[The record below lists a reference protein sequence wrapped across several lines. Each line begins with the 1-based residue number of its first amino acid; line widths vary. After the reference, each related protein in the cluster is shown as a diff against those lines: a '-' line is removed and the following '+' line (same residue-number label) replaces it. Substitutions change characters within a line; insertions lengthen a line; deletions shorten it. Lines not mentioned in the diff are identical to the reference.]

1 MVHSSDASAVRRACT
16 GKTPAWLRWRDHPR
30 GDVASGIVTTPTSRL
45 ATALA
50 DRYTIE
56 RELGAGGMA
65 TVFLARDIRHDRR
78 VAIKVLRPDVAQRTG
93 AERFL
98 REIRTTANLQHP
110 HIVPLFDSGEAEGSV
125 YYVMPFIEGE
135 TLRDRLEREGQ
146 LPVREAVRIA
156 CEVADALDYAH
167 RHGVVHRDVKPENVL
182 LHDNRVLVADFGIAL
197 ALARSTAD
205 PRLTETGMS
214 VGTPHYMSP
223 EQAMGEKH
231 ITARTDIF
239 ALGAMLYEMLA
250 GEPPF
255 TGESA
260 QVIVAKMMTT
270 APTPIVTLRPT
281 VPDHVAAAID
291 GALQRVPADRFD
303 SARAFGQALETT
315 SPTQS
320 RTAAPHQAP
329 GAASS
334 ASPRRPGAGVILATI
349 AGLTA
354 AGAIGVVWG
363 RTHGT
368 PTTGGSVSRAVI
380 PLGRTQLLSTGTYP
394 LTLSRDGRFL
404 VYVGDDE
411 GKSQLY
417 LRPLAD
423 SIATVIAGT
432 EHANNPFFSPDGGW
446 VGFFADGKLRK
457 VPRTGGAPITLTD
470 APAAIEGASWG
481 SDGSILYAAG
491 DSTLRR
497 ISSDGGSA
505 SVVTI
510 ATVNPVRAHALGI
523 LRWPSLLPDN
533 ARALVTTDSGV
544 AVLDL
549 KTGDARVIV
558 RGRQATYV
566 PSGHLVYDDN
576 EGRMRAVAFDL
587 RQGTIIGASVP
598 VFEAFR
604 GSGGGASYYAVSDNG
619 TLMYM
624 PGGFQRS
631 LVRVDRVGRSTVL
644 SAEARGYR
652 FPAISP
658 DGKQIAITVDP
669 RPSQIWIVD
678 AVSGHGAPLRIDGVH
693 SIGPVWSAD
702 GTRLA
707 FSRCCS
713 GHVWTWAT
721 DGSELHQILSS
732 PVALRTHSLSVN
744 AWLRGGDLIGYETAT
759 KSWQSQ
765 GDIVSYHIGDSVPTR
780 QLATPADERQP
791 RPSPDERWLAYTSDA
806 SGTIEVY
813 VRAMGTSRA
822 PAVLV
827 SSGGGVDPEWS
838 RSGDELLYR
847 NGTRIMSVGV
857 RTRPDFAVLRAPQV
871 LFSGPFDFS
880 QDNNWSPAPDGTI
893 IMVQAD
899 PTLARQLRVVFNW
912 FDELKNI
919 EPH

>member
-1 MVHSSDASAVRRACT
+1 M
-16 GKTPAWLRWRDHPR
+16 
-30 GDVASGIVTTPTSRL
+30 TSPLDRL
-45 ATALA
+45 AVALS
-50 DRYTIE
+50 DRYRIE
-56 RELGAGGMA
+56 GAVGAGGMA
-65 TVFLARDIRHDRR
+65 TVLLATDIRHARR
-78 VAIKVLRPDVAQRTG
+78 VAIKVLRADVAERTG

-110 HIVPLFDSGEAEGSV
+110 HIVPLFDSGEADGTV
-125 YYVMPFIEGE
+125 YYVMPYVEGE

-146 LPVREAVRIA
+146 LPVADAVRIA
-156 CEVADALDYAH
+156 REVADALDYAH

-182 LHDNRVLVADFGIAL
+182 LHDGRAMVTDFGIAL
-197 ALARSTAD
+197 ALARTTGD
-205 PRLTETGMS
+205 VRLTETGMS

-239 ALGAMLYEMLA
+239 ALGAILYEMLA

-255 TGESA
+255 TGEST
-260 QVIVAKMMTT
+260 QVIVAKMMST
-270 APTPIVTLRPT
+270 APTPVLTLRPT
-281 VPDHVAAAID
+281 VPEYVSLAID
-291 GALQRVPADRFD
+291 GALQRVAADRFD
-303 SARAFGQALETT
+303 SARAFAQALETT
-315 SPTQS
+315 SPTRS
-320 RTAAPHQAP
+320 RTAAPPQAP

-334 ASPRRPGAGVILATI
+334 ASPRRTHAGVIVATI
-349 AGLTA
+349 ASLTA
-354 AGAIGVVWG
+354 AAVIGVLWG

-368 PTTGGSVSRAVI
+368 ATTGGTVARAVM
-380 PLGRTQLLSTGTYP
+380 PLGRSQLLSTGTYP
-394 LTLSRDGRFL
+394 LTLSRDGRYL
-404 VYVGDDE
+404 VYVGEDD

-497 ISSDGGSA
+497 IGSDGGSA
-505 SVVTI
+505 SVVMI
-510 ATVNPVRAHALGI
+510 ARVNPVRAHALGI

-549 KTGDARVIV
+549 KTGDVRVIV

-576 EGRMRAVAFDL
+576 EGRMRAVAFDV

-652 FPAISP
+652 FPAVSP
-658 DGKQIAITVDP
+658 DGKQIAVTVDP

-678 AVSGHGAPLRIDGVH
+678 AVSGHGAPLRIDGMH
-693 SIGPVWSAD
+693 SIAPVWSAD
-702 GTRLA
+702 GTRIA
-707 FSRCCS
+707 FQRLG
-713 GHVWTWAT
+713 GHVWTSAT

-732 PVALRTHSLSVN
+732 PVALRTHNLNVN
-744 AWLRGGDLIGYETAT
+744 AWLRGGDLIGYQTAT
-759 KSWQSQ
+759 KSWQAQ

-791 RPSPDERWLAYTSDA
+791 KPSPDERWLAYTSDA

-813 VRAMGTSRA
+813 VRPTVPSRT

-827 SSGGGVDPEWS
+827 SSGGGVDPQWS
-838 RSGDELLYR
+838 STGDELFYR
-847 NGTRIMSVGV
+847 NGTRIMSVSV
-857 RTRPDFAVLRAPQV
+857 RTRPNFAVVRAPQL
-871 LFSGPFDFS
+871 LFSGAFDFS
-880 QDNNWSPAPDGTI
+880 QDHNWVAAPDGTF

-912 FDELKNI
+912 FEELKTI
-919 EPH
+919 GQK